1 MPLAIVIPAFLS
13 DDARFVFDRLLL
25 QMLQGFTDSGF
36 HVTSLRQTNQR
47 AHSGINRD
55 LSFVA
60 MFLHRENYFGIE
72 CFAKNLADLA
82 QSGFNIFAIGG
93 SNFVVPASVF
103 DSHEQ
108 PPSEVCN
115 RP

>member
-1 MPLAIVIPAFLS
+1 
-13 DDARFVFDRLLL
+13 
-25 QMLQGFTDSGF
+25 MLQGFTDSGF

-82 QSGFNIFAIGG
+82 QSGFNLFAIGG

-103 DSHEQ
+103 DSHCDLQGEALQ
-108 PPSEVCN
+108 EPAFSC
-115 RP
+115 